1 MIRNVINRASSV
13 LIIFML
19 LVSAVFIT
27 AQPSYAATV
36 KTIPSTSNIVS
47 KANKLKL
54 SKDNYSVTWNITNHK
69 IKTGSGSEKILCIPI
84 KNTSASWTVTN
95 FAKVKFTNVGTING
109 RQID

>member
-36 KTIPSTSNIVS
+36 KTV
-47 KANKLKL
+47 A
-54 SKDNYSVTWNITNHK
+54 
-69 IKTGSGSEKILCIPI
+69 
-84 KNTSASWTVTN
+84 A
-95 FAKVKFTNVGTING
+95 
-109 RQID
+109 

>member
-1 MIRNVINRASSV
+1 MIRNAINRASSV

-69 IKTGSGSEKILCIPI
+69 IKTGSGSEKILCMITDG
-84 KNTSASWTVTN
+84 KG
-95 FAKVKFTNVGTING
+95 NVLAQT
-109 RQID
+109 R